1 MDHKLLIAA
10 ALGAALAA
18 SPTMAR
24 TRHPFPFVAHAHSD
38 HRFHRGFDGGF
49 ADSGYDLQSSYD
61 DRDWASDTGNDW
73 WNDRP
78 DRAFPRWVQHNQ
90 NCTPD
95 RMWWSGSGWHC

>member
-10 ALGAALAA
+10 ALVAALTA
-18 SPTMAR
+18 SPSSAR
-24 TRHPFPFVAHAHSD
+24 TRHRPFPFVAAAHSD
-38 HRFHRGFDGGF
+38 HRFQRFGGGF

-61 DRDWASDTGNDW
+61 DLDWAADAGNDW